1 MRKMFLLLALLL
13 GWAVPYVE
21 AAAQPVA
28 TQRVKNVI
36 YLIGDGMGIAQ
47 VTAASTYNGEPLS
60 MEQCAVTGLARTHSF
75 DAYVTDSAAG
85 GTALASGVKT
95 NNHAIGV
102 GPDGKPVRS
111 ILSYAKEA
119 GKATGIVVTCAITHA
134 TPAAFV
140 AHQPHRKMQEEIAAE
155 FLKAQP
161 EVFIG
166 GGRQYFEKRADGLD
180 LCAKLR
186 EDGYN
191 VVYTLKEV
199 LAANEGKWAGL
210 LADQHLPKA
219 SEGRQGMLEQS
230 VATALKLL
238 NRNEKGFVLVVEGSQ
253 IDWGGHQN
261 DLDYMATELIDFDRA
276 VKVARDFAA
285 ADGETLVVITADH
298 ETGALSLVGG
308 NRADKTVKPAWSTKS
323 HSAVMVPVFA
333 DGVGA
338 EAFTGVY
345 ENTEVFHRM
354 FKALQF
360 SEAKVAAE

>member
-1 MRKMFLLLALLL
+1 MRKTFLLFALLI

-28 TQRVKNVI
+28 PPRVKNVI

-47 VTAASTYNGEPLS
+47 VTAASTYNGKPLS
-60 MEQCAVTGLARTHSF
+60 MEECAVSGLARTHSS

-95 NNHAIGV
+95 NNYAVGI

-166 GGRQYFEKRADGLD
+166 GGRQYFEKRADGVD
-180 LCAKLR
+180 LSAKLR
-186 EDGYN
+186 ENGYN
-191 VVYTLKEV
+191 VVYTLEEV

-210 LADQHLPKA
+210 LASQHLPKVT
-219 SEGRQGMLEQS
+219 EGRQGMLEQS
-230 VATALKLL
+230 VATALRLL
-238 NRNEKGFVLVVEGSQ
+238 NRNKEGFVLVVEGSQ

-261 DLDYMATELIDFDRA
+261 DLEYTITELLDFDRA

-285 ADGETLVVITADH
+285 KEGETLVVVTADH

-308 NRADKTVKPAWSTKS
+308 NRGQKEVKPAWSAKG

-333 DGVGA
+333 DGAGA

-345 ENTEVFHRM
+345 ENTEVFTRM

-360 SEAKVAAE
+360 NEAKVAAE